1 MQYLERI
8 TKEDKASW
16 YRLGGDHETKGLH
29 RWVVSTP
36 QSRDICNRPEL
47 LGVDYSRSLEAGVR
61 AAIETAPFRASLEA
75 VNQTRLCIMNFLRGS
90 LNFGI
95 REALKDA
102 LGTNRHVTCF
112 MSSQRYRQDGRW
124 HVKEDMYRKMDIPQ
138 GAVLIVGDVVA
149 TGVTVSNGFEVI
161 SEHLQKHDLQ
171 PSGIIF
177 FTIGCHKAEKALL
190 AFHERHSGARP
201 DYLGTH
207 VVYLEGKFSLVNS
220 HTPLH
225 IALPGTDLVKLDALL
240 TPEFEL
246 SLYDAVPHI
255 LERCVI
261 YDAGSRAFDVPE
273 YVEDV
278 LHYWEQVRRLAKR
291 GFTLREAMRERWPEH
306 DHENL
311 RTLREARKARWR
323 GVPEETVDLL
333 HENYLKRWTDV
344 FDGWSR
350 TPEALAQCAEER
362 IEVLVGSMEPMQK
375 DGGEKDGGDGGAA

>member
-8 TKEDKASW
+8 SKDEGSSW
-16 YRLGGDHETKGLH
+16 YRLGGDYEAEGIQ

-36 QSRDICNRPEL
+36 QTRDICNKPEL
-47 LGVDYSRSLEAGVR
+47 LGVDYSRALEAGVR
-61 AAIETAPFRASLEA
+61 SAIEAAPFREGLEA
-75 VNQTRLCIMNFLRGS
+75 VAQTRLCIMNFLRGS
-90 LNFGI
+90 LNFGL

-112 MSSQRYRQDGRW
+112 MSSQRFRKDGRW

-138 GAVLIVGDVVA
+138 GAILIVGDVVA
-149 TGVTVSNGFEVI
+149 TGVTVSNGFDVI
-161 SEHLQKHDLQ
+161 SKHLQEHDLQ

-177 FTIGCHKAEKALL
+177 FTIGCHKAEKALQ
-190 AFHERHSGARP
+190 AFHERHSGERQ

-220 HTPLH
+220 QSPLH

-246 SLYDAVPHI
+246 SLYDAVPYI

-273 YVEDV
+273 YLEDV

-291 GFTLREAMRERWPEH
+291 GFTLREAMLERWPEAEQK
-306 DHENL
+306 DL
-311 RTLREARKARWR
+311 KTLREVRTQQWR
-323 GVPEETVDLL
+323 GVPAETVDLL
-333 HENYLKRWTDV
+333 HEHYRKRWTDV
-344 FDGWSR
+344 FEEWTRS
-350 TPEALAQCAEER
+350 PSALAQIAEER
-362 IEVLVGSMEPMQK
+362 IEVLVEALGPVGDDSGN
-375 DGGEKDGGDGGAA
+375 GGTA